1 MTESPDNSPEKRE
14 PLAALHTYEPVPTNK
29 LFPMWEWVLKFG
41 WIGALVVAGAL
52 GYRFWKPEEV
62 KPVVVVQHFPP
73 ASQWTSGQG
82 FNLAPVFSRDGK
94 LVAYSSDREGNGS
107 LAIWM
112 RPFDSDK
119 PVRLT
124 SGDFNETDPD
134 FSPDGRL
141 IAYRSERDGGGIY
154 VQPTTPGARP
164 KLVVPYGWKPRFSP
178 DGKWIAFFNL
188 SGSDDMSASLGL
200 GQIFIVSPDGGQ
212 PRRIQPSFP
221 YARYPIWAPDGRHLL
236 FTGIRQDGA
245 RDWWLSPIE
254 GGEAVRTHALDW
266 VNRSLRVVGYP
277 DQWRGDSIFFSG
289 SEESDAHIWELPISS
304 STMQVSGPPRRLTD
318 GKDQEQQ
325 ISVGPGGRLLFTS
338 LHLSADLWSLPID
351 ANQARALGKLAPL
364 TKDGGRVQLPS
375 AAANAS
381 KMVYLSNKSGARDV
395 WVSDLNG
402 NGDEALTSYSQIG
415 YRPLLSPDG
424 KLLVFPVME
433 PRKCVVRLLDL
444 TQPGRVAELK
454 GCFSIWDWAPDG
466 SSLLIFRPGLAKSV
480 ELMKIST
487 GERRTVLSHMVNN
500 LFGARA
506 SPDGRWIAFAAGATG
521 ARARV
526 FIAPLRGSPP
536 LEREW
541 IAISPDGGDPS
552 WSPDGNTLYYRSKR
566 DGNHCVWAQKLG
578 TNKAPAGEP
587 TGILH
592 LHTAALG
599 INFLRSTELGIAV
612 TRDRLI
618 LNLGMTSSGIWSV
631 TLPREKPAQVMAS
644 QQSQ

>member
-1 MTESPDNSPEKRE
+1 
-14 PLAALHTYEPVPTNK
+14 
-29 LFPMWEWVLKFG
+29 
-41 WIGALVVAGAL
+41 
-52 GYRFWKPEEV
+52 
-62 KPVVVVQHFPP
+62 
-73 ASQWTSGQG
+73 
-82 FNLAPVFSRDGK
+82 
-94 LVAYSSDREGNGS
+94 
-107 LAIWM
+107 
-112 RPFDSDK
+112 
-119 PVRLT
+119 
-124 SGDFNETDPD
+124 
-134 FSPDGRL
+134 
-141 IAYRSERDGGGIY
+141 
-154 VQPTTPGARP
+154 
-164 KLVVPYGWKPRFSP
+164 
-178 DGKWIAFFNL
+178 
-188 SGSDDMSASLGL
+188 
-200 GQIFIVSPDGGQ
+200 
-212 PRRIQPSFP
+212 
-221 YARYPIWAPDGRHLL
+221 
-236 FTGIRQDGA
+236 
-245 RDWWLSPIE
+245 
-254 GGEAVRTHALDW
+254 
-266 VNRSLRVVGYP
+266 
-277 DQWRGDSIFFSG
+277 
-289 SEESDAHIWELPISS
+289 
-304 STMQVSGPPRRLTD
+304 MQVSGPPRRLTD